1 MEGREWRVGR
11 GWWRAL
17 RRVPEG
23 FKQMKFETCRDCDA
37 ARGGKYTKVVR
48 SLRESERP
56 TCSNATKLQI
66 SRVCQNQSTREQK
79 RSVEV
84 SVWSGLHLVPI

>member
-1 MEGREWRVGR
+1 M
-11 GWWRAL
+11 
-17 RRVPEG
+17 P
-23 FKQMKFETCRDCDA
+23 FKQIKFETCRDCVA

-48 SLRESERP
+48 SLRERVRDQRA
-56 TCSNATKLQI
+56 TANATKLQI

-84 SVWSGLHLVPI
+84 SV